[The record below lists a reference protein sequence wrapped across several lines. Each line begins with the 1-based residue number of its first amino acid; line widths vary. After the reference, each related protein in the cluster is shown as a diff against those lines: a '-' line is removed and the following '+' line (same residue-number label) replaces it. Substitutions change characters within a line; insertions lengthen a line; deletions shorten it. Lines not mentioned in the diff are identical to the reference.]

1 MQESDGKRLVP
12 TQSTFELRRK
22 LLQLEALYDVGRALN
37 TLRPEGELIEELMHR
52 AIAVLDATVGFV
64 FSLDEK
70 LNVQQIFTFG
80 VEIPT
85 PANAILA
92 EPPIKQVLASR
103 EPMSVTVSKFLGGAG
118 SDLLLAPM
126 ISGDA
131 IIGIIGVGGKEER
144 GAKSG
149 RFVGEDPRLL
159 PPLAAVGGAALAN
172 TRHFHQLSLLRE

>member
-1 MQESDGKRLVP
+1 MA
-12 TQSTFELRRK
+12 TQSNFELRRK

-52 AIAVLDATVGFV
+52 AIAVLDAMVGFV

-80 VEIPT
+80 VEIPA

-103 EPMSVTVSKFLGGAG
+103 EPMSETVSKFRGGAG
-118 SDLLLAPM
+118 SDLLLAPL
-126 ISGDA
+126 ISGET
-131 IIGIIGVGGKEER
+131 IIGLFCAGGKGAR

-149 RFVGEDPRLL
+149 GLGECR
-159 PPLAAVGGAALAN
+159 
-172 TRHFHQLSLLRE
+172 RSSLGSL